1 MRKIGYFL
9 TLALFW
15 VSGATVAV
23 PLDIDSVAC
32 TSGTG
37 TNGIAVSDITGNN
50 GGATQCYG
58 TFDDNDPGPSS
69 DGIMTGGMI
78 FDFITKVDIADNGD
92 LTIDP
97 SGTGIGI
104 SLTYDSGVADAT
116 GTWSYDLS
124 LFSAE
129 AFIIVIKAAN
139 TPGWAAWLFEGT
151 HATSTSGDWLIAW
164 GNGTACTP
172 AVDPTTTDDD
182 CKDISH
188 FGFYAKNATVP
199 EPATAA
205 LLGLGL
211 IGFGLARRRKIK

>member
-37 TNGIAVSDITGNN
+37 TNGIAVSDVTGNN

-58 TFDDNDPGPSS
+58 TIDGNDPGPSA
-69 DGIMTGGMI
+69 DGIETGGMI
-78 FDFITKVDIADNGD
+78 FEFITKVDIADNGD

-116 GTWSYDLS
+116 GTWSYDS
-124 LFSAE
+124 SPFSAE

-151 HATSTSGDWLIAW
+151 HATSTFGDWLIAW
-164 GNGTACTP
+164 EM
-172 AVDPTTTDDD
+172 
-182 CKDISH
+182 
-188 FGFYAKNATVP
+188 VP
-199 EPATAA
+199 PV
-205 LLGLGL
+205 
-211 IGFGLARRRKIK
+211 RRRLIQRRQMTIAKTFPTSVFTRRTQRFPNLRPPHYSAWV